1 MVTVKLTRNTA
12 NCIVAVNVTGHA
24 DYAPHGEDIVCAAVS
39 ALTQTA
45 LVGLLRYAQYPVE
58 YKMKAGFLSFHL
70 QKEPAVVTDT
80 ILETMSLGL
89 EEIAR
94 SYPDRVQIKEHR
106 R

>member
-1 MVTVKLTRNTA
+1 MVTVTLTRNQTSKITA
-12 NCIVAVNVTGHA
+12 AAVTGHA

-39 ALTQTA
+39 VLTQTA
-45 LVGLLRYAQYPVE
+45 LLGLLRYAAHPVQYQ
-58 YKMKAGFLSFHL
+58 MKSGLLSL
-70 QKEPAVVTDT
+70 QLAKEPTPVTDT
-80 ILETMSLGL
+80 ILETMALGL